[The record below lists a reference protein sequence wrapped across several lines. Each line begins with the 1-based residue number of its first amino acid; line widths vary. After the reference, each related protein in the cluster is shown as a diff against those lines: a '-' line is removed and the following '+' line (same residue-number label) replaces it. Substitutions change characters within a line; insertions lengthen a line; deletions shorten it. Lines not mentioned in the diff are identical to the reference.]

1 MSFLDEA
8 AAAPFT
14 DEEIAR
20 LGQTGDGSG
29 GGDCIMPVPT
39 KAGALPAF
47 KKNGREADHRY
58 EYRGS
63 DGGLLGYVLRWDAR
77 GDCRKEFSPASYWRN
92 GTGKGSWQLKTWPG
106 KRPLFG
112 LDQLAA
118 RSDAIV
124 LLTEGEKAA
133 EAVKFGPLAD
143 AFTWAK
149 HAVIGVTWPGG
160 TNAIKH
166 ADFSPLAGRDV
177 ILLPDNDQ
185 PGEAAADE
193 LVSALGQIG
202 LKRLRRWRAP
212 TQARDKW
219 DIADELPDG
228 ISPEAMVETM
238 LQAPEIATRIVKTL
252 EEFLAD
258 FQPPDYLLDGILQR
272 RFVYSLTAQTGHGKT
287 ALALLIARIVG
298 GSDPK
303 AALGKH
309 AAEKGQVVYFAGENP
324 DDLRMRVLG
333 DEHLFNDNKA
343 RISFIPGTFSIE
355 AMRTKIEAEI
365 KRLGGVDLVIIDT
378 SAAYFLGKDEL
389 SNTEMGAH
397 ARLLRTLTT
406 LPGGPCILVLC
417 HPVKHVTDPSQLL
430 PRGGG
435 AFLAEV
441 DGNLTLWKHDGALL
455 DLHHTDK
462 LRGPGFDPISLRL
475 ETVTTT
481 RLMDKKGRII
491 PTVRAVWISDA
502 ETERETEDARSDEDA
517 LLKAM
522 LIPGQSIADLA
533 TACGWCTSSG
543 EPYKSKVQRVLKRLD
558 KDKLVVTKRGVATLT
573 DSGKTSANAAAGR
586 RNERKTDARSTRH
599 EVRAGKS
606 QE

>member
-14 DEEIAR
+14 PDEIAR
-20 LGQTGDGSG
+20 LAQHRNDD
-29 GGDCIMPVPT
+29 GDCIMPAPPE
-39 KAGALPAF
+39 AGPLPVF
-47 KKNGREADHRY
+47 KKDGREADHRF

-77 GDCRKEFSPASYWRN
+77 DGHRKEFSPATYWRD
-92 GTGKGSWQLKTWPG
+92 GGGKASWQLKTWPG

-118 RSDAIV
+118 RPDAIV
-124 LLTEGEKAA
+124 LLVEGEKKVC
-133 EAVKFGPLAD
+133 AVELGPLAD

-149 HAVIGVTWPGG
+149 HPVIGISWPGG
-160 TNAIKH
+160 SNAVKH

-177 ILLPDNDQ
+177 IVLPDNDQ
-185 PGEAAADE
+185 PGETAADA
-193 LVSALGQIG
+193 LVDVLGKVG

-228 ISPEAMVETM
+228 ITPEALIGSM
-238 LQAPEIATRIVKTL
+238 LEAPEIRPERLLKTL
-252 EEFLAD
+252 AEFLAD
-258 FQPPDYLLDGILQR
+258 FVAPDYLLDGILQR
-272 RFVYSLTAQTGHGKT
+272 RFIYSLTAQTGHGKT

-303 AALGKH
+303 ATLGKH
-309 AAEKGQVVYFAGENP
+309 GTEKGQVIYFAGENP

-333 DEHLFNDNKA
+333 DEHLYNDDKA

-355 AMRTKIEAEI
+355 AMRIRIEAEI
-365 KRLGGVDLVIIDT
+365 KGLGGVDLVIIDT
-378 SAAYFLGKDEL
+378 SAAYFNGKDEI

-397 ARLLRTLTT
+397 ARMLRTLTT
-406 LPGGPCILVLC
+406 LPGGPCVLVLC

-441 DGNLTLWKHDGALL
+441 DGNLTLWKHDGVLL

-462 LRGPGFDPISLRL
+462 LRGPGFEPISLRL

-481 RLMDKKGRII
+481 RLMDRKDRLI

-502 ETERETEDARSDEDA
+502 ETERATEDARSDEDA

-533 TACGWCTSSG
+533 IACGWRTSSG
-543 EPYKSKVQRVLKRLD
+543 DPYKSKVQRALKRLAA
-558 KDKLVVTKRGVATLT
+558 DKLVTQKRDTWMLT
-573 DSGKTSANAAAGR
+573 
-586 RNERKTDARSTRH
+586 E
-599 EVRAGKS
+599 AGKKAAETAAS
-606 QE
+606 GATHRDHEARRHPT

>member
-1 MSFLDEA
+1 MNFLDEA

-14 DEEIAR
+14 PDEIAR
-20 LGQTGDGSG
+20 LGLRGDGVAADG
-29 GGDCIMPVPT
+29 ECVMPAPPE
-39 KAGALPAF
+39 AGPLPVF
-47 KKNGREADHRY
+47 KKNGREADHAF
-58 EYRGS
+58 EYRGTS
-63 DGGLLGYVLRWDAR
+63 GGLLGYVLRWDAR
-77 GDCRKEFSPASYWRN
+77 EGHRKEFMPATCWRD
-92 GTGKGSWQLKTWPG
+92 GGGKASWQLKAWPG

-118 RSDAIV
+118 RPDAIV
-124 LLTEGEKAA
+124 LLVEGEKKVR
-133 EAVKFGPLAD
+133 AVELGPLAD

-149 HAVIGVTWPGG
+149 RPVIGITWPGG
-160 TNAIKH
+160 SKAVEY

-177 ILLPDNDQ
+177 IVLPDNDQ
-185 PGEAAADE
+185 PGETAADA
-193 LVSALGQIG
+193 LVDVLGKVG

-228 ISPEAMVETM
+228 ITPEAMVETM
-238 LQAPEIATRIVKTL
+238 LKAPDIGVRLVKTL
-252 EEFLAD
+252 QEFLD
-258 FQPPDYLLDGILQR
+258 GFVPPDYLLDGILQR
-272 RFVYSLTAQTGHGKT
+272 RFVYALTAQTGHGKT

-303 AALGKH
+303 ATLGKH
-309 AAEKGQVVYFAGENP
+309 GTEKGQVVYFAGENP

-333 DEHLFNDNKA
+333 DEHLHKDDKA

-355 AMRTKIEAEI
+355 AMRARIEAEI
-365 KRLGGVDLVIIDT
+365 KMLGGVDLVIVDT
-378 SAAYFLGKDEL
+378 SAAYFNGKDEL

-397 ARLLRTLTT
+397 ARMLRTLTT
-406 LPGGPCILVLC
+406 LPGGPCVLVLC
-417 HPVKHVTDPSQLL
+417 HPVKHVADPSQLL

-441 DGNLTLWKHDGALL
+441 DGNITLWKHDGTLL

-481 RLMDKKGRII
+481 RLMDKKGRLI

-502 ETERETEDARSDEDA
+502 ETERATEDARSDEDT
-517 LLKAM
+517 LLQAM
-522 LIPGQSIADLA
+522 LVPGQPVAKLA
-533 TACGWCTSSG
+533 RACGWLTSKG
-543 EPYKSKVQRVLKRLD
+543 EPHKSKVDRTMKRLAA
-558 KDKLVVTKRGVATLT
+558 DKLVTKKRDGWMLT
-573 DSGKTSANAAAGR
+573 D
-586 RNERKTDARSTRH
+586 
-599 EVRAGKS
+599 AGKKAAETAAS
-606 QE
+606 AANSRDREARRYPE

>member
-1 MSFLDEA
+1 MNFLNEA

-14 DEEIAR
+14 ADEIAR
-20 LGQTGDGSG
+20 IGQRSDG
-29 GGDCIMPVPT
+29 GGTDGECIMPVPAD
-39 KAGALPAF
+39 AGPVPSY
-47 KKNGREADHRY
+47 KKFGREADHRFQ
-58 EYRGS
+58 YRGF
-63 DGGLLGYVLRWDAR
+63 DGSVLGYVLRWDAR
-77 GDCRKEFSPASYWRN
+77 EDQRKEFMPVTWWRN
-92 GTGKGSWQLKTWPG
+92 GDDKASWKPKAWPG
-106 KRPLFG
+106 RRPLFG
-112 LDQLAA
+112 LDRLAA
-118 RSDAIV
+118 RPDAIV
-124 LLTEGEKAA
+124 LLVEGEKKVAA
-133 EAVKFGPLAD
+133 VERGPLAD
-143 AFTWAK
+143 AFMWGK
-149 HAVIGVTWPGG
+149 QSVVGITWPGG
-160 TNAIKH
+160 AKALEQ

-177 ILLPDNDQ
+177 IVLPDNDQ
-185 PGEAAADE
+185 PGETAADAI
-193 LVSALGQIG
+193 VDVLGKVG

-219 DIADELPDG
+219 DIADELPDN
-228 ISPEAMVETM
+228 ISPEAMVKSMIE
-238 LQAPEIATRIVKTL
+238 APEIRPERLLKTL
-252 EEFLAD
+252 SEFLAG
-258 FQPPDYLLDGILQR
+258 FVPPDYLLDGILQR

-333 DEHLFNDNKA
+333 DEHLYKDDKA

-355 AMRTKIEAEI
+355 AMRARIEDEI

-378 SAAYFLGKDEL
+378 SAAYFNGKDEL

-406 LPGGPCILVLC
+406 LPGGPCVLVLC

-441 DGNLTLWKHDGALL
+441 DGNLTLWKHDGKLL

-475 ETVTTT
+475 ETITTT
-481 RLMDKKGRII
+481 RLMDKKGRLI

-502 ETERETEDARSDEDA
+502 ETERETEDARGDEDT
-517 LLKAM
+517 LLQAM
-522 LIPGQSIADLA
+522 LVSGQSVAQLA
-533 TACGWCTSSG
+533 TACGWRTSSG
-543 EPYKSKVQRVLKRLD
+543 EAYKSKVQRVLKRLAA
-558 KDKLVVTKRGVATLT
+558 DKLVTKKRDTWMLT
-573 DSGKTSANAAAGR
+573 
-586 RNERKTDARSTRH
+586 E
-599 EVRAGKS
+599 AGKKAAETAPS
-606 QE
+606 EAARRDREARRYPT